1 VSGLAERVAVITGAG
16 SGIGA
21 ATALRFARAGARVIV
36 SDVNDADG
44 ERVAAEIARA
54 GGAAAYCRADIR
66 DAGDVERL
74 MATAAE
80 RFGALHVLFNN
91 AGTGTYGPV
100 PDLAPET
107 WDHILAVNLTGV
119 FLCARAAIPH
129 LRRAGGGAIV
139 NTASISG
146 LFGDYG
152 LAAYN
157 ASKGGVVTLTRA
169 MAIDHARENIRVN
182 AICPGPIDTPLLRQ
196 VLDALPGMEERY
208 RESVPLGR
216 IGTPEDVAEAALFL
230 ASDAA
235 RYITGTTLV
244 VDGGITAHTGQPSI
258 TEFLARGG
266 R

>member
-1 VSGLAERVAVITGAG
+1 MTGRVAVITGAG

-21 ATALRFARAGARVIV
+21 ASARRFAATGARVVV

-44 ERVAAEIARA
+44 EAVVASITAA
-54 GGAAAYCRADIR
+54 GGDAVYCRADVR
-66 DAGDVERL
+66 EEKDVERL
-74 MATAAE
+74 MATAVE

-91 AGTGTYGPV
+91 AGIGTYAPV
-100 PDLAPET
+100 PELAPEI
-107 WDHILAVNLTGV
+107 WQQVLAVNVTGV
-119 FLCARAAIPH
+119 FLASRAAIPH

-157 ASKGGVVTLTRA
+157 ASKGAVVTLTKC
-169 MAIDHARENIRVN
+169 MAIDHARDNIRVN
-182 AICPGPIDTPLLRQ
+182 ALCPGPIDTPLLRQ
-196 VLDALPGMEERY
+196 VLDAMPGIAAAY
-208 RESVPLGR
+208 DACVPMGR
-216 IGTPEDVAEAALFL
+216 IGTPEEVADVALFL

-235 RYITGTTLV
+235 RFVTGTTLV
-244 VDGGITAHTGQPSI
+244 VDGGLTAHTGQPSI
-258 TEFLARGG
+258 TAFLARGM

>member
-1 VSGLAERVAVITGAG
+1 MSALANRVAVITGAG

-21 ATALRFARAGARVIV
+21 ASALRFAQAGARVIV

-44 ERVAAEIARA
+44 ERIVERISST
-54 GGAAAYCRADIR
+54 GGEAAYCHADVR
-66 DAGDVERL
+66 DTADVERL
-74 MATAAE
+74 MTTAVE

-91 AGTGTYGPV
+91 AGTGTYATV
-100 PDLAPET
+100 PDLTTEM
-107 WDHILAVNLTGV
+107 WNQIIAVNLTGV
-119 FLCARAAIPH
+119 FLCSRAAIPH

-208 RESVPLGR
+208 CESVPLGR
-216 IGTPEDVAEAALFL
+216 IGTPEEVAEAALFL

-258 TEFLARGG
+258 TAFLR
-266 R
+266 

>member
-1 VSGLAERVAVITGAG
+1 
-16 SGIGA
+16 
-21 ATALRFARAGARVIV
+21 
-36 SDVNDADG
+36 
-44 ERVAAEIARA
+44 
-54 GGAAAYCRADIR
+54 
-66 DAGDVERL
+66 
-74 MATAAE
+74 M
-80 RFGALHVLFNN
+80 
-91 AGTGTYGPV
+91 
-100 PDLAPET
+100 
-107 WDHILAVNLTGV
+107 WDHIIAVNLTSV
-119 FLCARAAIPH
+119 FLCSRAAIPH

-169 MAIDHARENIRVN
+169 MALDHARESIRVN
-182 AICPGPIDTPLLRQ
+182 AVCPGPIDTPLLRQ
-196 VLDALPGMEERY
+196 VLDAVPGMEESY

-258 TEFLARGG
+258 TAFLARDG